1 MGIDICKKTAI
12 LNFVSPMDLQ
22 NQSILLF
29 MATPMQKA
37 TRQHTKEHNRNLV
50 LKTIFERDS
59 ISRAEIARVTSLTRT
74 TVSDI
79 VADLLEEGLV
89 SEIGVGS
96 SLGGKSPILL
106 SLVDDSRYLI
116 GLDLAR
122 NQFRGAIVNLRGK
135 IRETVTLPVNSNN
148 GDEAL
153 ALVYEILDQLMKA
166 SCLPLVGIGI
176 GTPGLVNITEGIVI
190 NAVNLDWKDLPL
202 ARLMGERYHL
212 PVYILNDSQA
222 AAMGEYTYGKG
233 HPSDSNLIVI
243 NARHG
248 IGSGIIINGRLFQG
262 DGGGAGEIGHV
273 VVVPDGGQLCRCG
286 NRGCLETVASTQ
298 ALIKR
303 VQLLVSQSSSNQLLQ
318 SPNEITL
325 DTIEQ
330 AFSSG
335 DPLAYQAVL
344 ETGRYMGMAISTLVG
359 TLNIQKIVLTGDM
372 TRFGSPWLEAIR
384 GMLTELT
391 LFRLAQE
398 TQIEIGQL
406 AGNDVILGA
415 SAMLANN
422 YSLLFKSQPSRG

>member
-1 MGIDICKKTAI
+1 MK
-12 LNFVSPMDLQ
+12 
-22 NQSILLF
+22 
-29 MATPMQKA
+29 KA

-50 LKTIFERDS
+50 LKTIFAQDS

-106 SLVDDSRYLI
+106 SLVEDSRYLI
-116 GLDLAR
+116 GLELAR

-135 IRETVTLPVNSNN
+135 TREMVTLPMNSNN
-148 GDEAL
+148 GVEAL
-153 ALVYEILDQLMKA
+153 ALVYEILDRLIKA
-166 SCLPLVGIGI
+166 SCFPLVGIGI
-176 GTPGLVNITEGIVI
+176 GTPGLVNINEGTVI
-190 NAVNLDWKDLPL
+190 NSVNLDWKDLPL
-202 ARLMGERYHL
+202 GRLMEERYHL

-233 HPSDSNLIVI
+233 HAPESNMIVI

-248 IGSGIIINGRLFQG
+248 IGAGIVINGRLFQG
-262 DGGGAGEIGHV
+262 DGGSAGEIGHI

-286 NRGCLETVASTQ
+286 NYGCLETVASTQ

-303 VQLLVSQSSSNQLLQ
+303 VQMLVPQSIPTQLPK
-318 SPNEITL
+318 SPQEITL
-325 DTIEQ
+325 DTIEK

-335 DPLAYQAVL
+335 DHLARQVVL
-344 ETGRYMGMAISTLVG
+344 ETGRYMGIAISSLVG
-359 TLNIQKIVLTGDM
+359 TLNIQKIILTGDM
-372 TRFGSPWLEAIR
+372 TRFGSPWLDEIR
-384 GMLTELT
+384 GEVTQRT
-391 LFRLAQE
+391 LSRLAQD

-406 AGNDVILGA
+406 GGNNIILGA

-422 YSLLFKSQPSRG
+422 YSLLFKPRPTLG

>member
-1 MGIDICKKTAI
+1 MK
-12 LNFVSPMDLQ
+12 
-22 NQSILLF
+22 
-29 MATPMQKA
+29 KA

-50 LKTIFERDS
+50 LKTIFAQDS

-79 VADLLEEGLV
+79 VADLLEKGLV

-96 SLGGKSPILL
+96 SLGGKFPILL
-106 SLVDDSRYLI
+106 SLVEDSRYLI

-135 IRETVTLPVNSNN
+135 TREIVTLPVNSNN

-153 ALVYEILDQLMKA
+153 ALVYEILDRLMKA
-166 SCLPLVGIGI
+166 SCFPLVGIGI
-176 GTPGLVNITEGIVI
+176 GTPGLVNITEGAVI
-190 NAVNLDWKDLPL
+190 NSVNLDWKDLPL
-202 ARLMGERYHL
+202 ARLMEERYHL

-233 HPSDSNLIVI
+233 HSSDSNLVVI
-243 NARHG
+243 NAQHG
-248 IGSGIIINGRLFQG
+248 IGAGIVINGRLFQG
-262 DGGGAGEIGHV
+262 DGGGAGEIGHI

-286 NRGCLETVASTQ
+286 NRGCLETVASAQ

-303 VQLLVSQSSSNQLLQ
+303 VQTLVTQSIPTRLPQ
-318 SPNEITL
+318 SPQEITL

-330 AFSSG
+330 AFSNG
-335 DPLAYQAVL
+335 DHLARQAVL
-344 ETGRYMGMAISTLVG
+344 ETGRYMGMAISSLVG

-372 TRFGSPWLEAIR
+372 TRFGSPWLEAIQ
-384 GMLTELT
+384 GMITQMT
-391 LFRLAQE
+391 LSRLAQE

-406 AGNDVILGA
+406 GGNNIILGA

-422 YSLLFKSQPSRG
+422 YSLLFKSQPSHG

>member
-1 MGIDICKKTAI
+1 MK
-12 LNFVSPMDLQ
+12 
-22 NQSILLF
+22 
-29 MATPMQKA
+29 KA

-50 LKTIFERDS
+50 LKTIFAQDS

-106 SLVDDSRYLI
+106 SLVEDSRYLI

-135 IRETVTLPVNSNN
+135 TREIVTLPVNSIN

-166 SCLPLVGIGI
+166 SCFPLVGIGI
-176 GTPGLVNITEGIVI
+176 GTPGLVNITEGAVI
-190 NAVNLDWKDLPL
+190 NSVNLDWKDLPL
-202 ARLMGERYHL
+202 SRLMEERYHL

-222 AAMGEYTYGKG
+222 AAMGEYTFGKD
-233 HPSDSNLIVI
+233 HSSDSNLIVI

-248 IGSGIIINGRLFQG
+248 IGAGIIINGRLFQG
-262 DGGGAGEIGHV
+262 DGGAAGEIGHV
-273 VVVPDGGQLCRCG
+273 VVVPDGGMLCRCG

-303 VQLLVSQSSSNQLLQ
+303 VQTLISQSIPTQLPQ
-318 SPNEITL
+318 SPHEITL
-325 DTIEQ
+325 DIIEQ
-330 AFSSG
+330 AFLSG
-335 DPLAYQAVL
+335 DHLARQAVL
-344 ETGRYMGMAISTLVG
+344 ETGRYMGMAISSLVG

-372 TRFGSPWLEAIR
+372 TRFGSPWLEAIQ
-384 GMLTELT
+384 GMITQTT
-391 LFRLAQE
+391 LSRLAQE

-406 AGNDVILGA
+406 GGNDIILGA

-422 YSLLFKSQPSRG
+422 YSLLFKSQPAYG

>member
-1 MGIDICKKTAI
+1 MK
-12 LNFVSPMDLQ
+12 
-22 NQSILLF
+22 
-29 MATPMQKA
+29 KA

-50 LKTIFERDS
+50 LKTIFDHDN

-74 TVSDI
+74 TVSAI
-79 VADLLEEGLV
+79 VTDLLEEGLV

-106 SLVDDSRYLI
+106 SLADDSRYLI

-135 IRETVTLPVNSNN
+135 IREVVTLPVNSNN

-153 ALVYEILDQLMKA
+153 SLVYEILDQLMNA

-176 GTPGLVNITEGIVI
+176 GTPGLVNITEGSVI

-202 ARLMGERYHL
+202 ARLMEERYHL

-222 AAMGEYTYGKG
+222 AAMGEYTYGTG
-233 HPSDSNLIVI
+233 HSSDSNLIVI

-248 IGSGIIINGRLFQG
+248 IGAGIVINGRLFQG

-303 VQLLVSQSSSNQLLQ
+303 VQTLVTQSIPTLLPQ
-318 SPNEITL
+318 SPQEITL

-335 DPLAYQAVL
+335 DHLARQAVL
-344 ETGRYMGMAISTLVG
+344 ETGRYMGMAISSLVG

-372 TRFGSPWLEAIR
+372 TRFGSPWLEAIQ
-384 GMLTELT
+384 GMITQTT
-391 LFRLAQE
+391 LSRLAQE

-406 AGNDVILGA
+406 GGNNIILGA

-422 YSLLFKSQPSRG
+422 YSLLFKSQPSHG